1 VSVLRHN
8 WKWMERPASDLP
20 REITKLLADT
30 ETRVL
35 GGQVHEA
42 TMLRPILLAIGG
54 LVGMVAVTYYVHDT
68 SDPRNQV
75 IRYAAIVGFLALVV
89 NLIWQGF
96 EWTRNLIF
104 ITGYRIIYTRGI
116 ITRRVAMLPISKVTD
131 MSYNRSPAGMLF
143 RYGEFIIESAGQD
156 QALREINF
164 VPDPDATYRHLQN
177 LLFKKVPQDVSVVN
191 ITTKKRLPVSWSGR
205 LRNDPNGAGGRVEQ
219 DDDTV
224 DF

>member
-1 VSVLRHN
+1 MPVLRHN
-8 WKWMERPASDLP
+8 WPWLERPASDLP

-42 TMLRPILLAIGG
+42 TMLEPVLTAVGGFVAMIVVAYFVRDGSNTNTQILRYGAIGLFLF
-54 LVGMVAVTYYVHDT
+54 LVL
-68 SDPRNQV
+68 R
-75 IRYAAIVGFLALVV
+75 
-89 NLIWQGF
+89 LIWQGF

-191 ITTKKRLPVSWSGR
+191 ITTKRRLPVSWSGR